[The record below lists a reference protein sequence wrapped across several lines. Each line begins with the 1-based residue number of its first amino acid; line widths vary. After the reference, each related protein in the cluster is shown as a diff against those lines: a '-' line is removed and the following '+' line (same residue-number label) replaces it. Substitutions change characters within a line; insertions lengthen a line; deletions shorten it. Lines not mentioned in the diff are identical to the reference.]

1 MSDHRPI
8 ASIAVIV
15 VTWNSSKV
23 IDGLLESL
31 SAGLDGLSWQLTVAD
46 NDSADDTVQKIERW
60 AEANPH
66 VRHVRVVHTGGNLG
80 YAAGINAALAEADP
94 YDAVLV
100 LNPDIR
106 LHPNSVRLMYEFLDM
121 SEPAPNGAHDSGTDD
136 PSTGEHS
143 TDEPNSHEPQATPR
157 ARPRPRTG
165 IVVPRIVDDAGNLS
179 HSLRREPTLLRA
191 FGEATLGARAGRI
204 AALGELVRD
213 EETYERPTVAD
224 WATGAIMLI
233 ARNCLEAC
241 GPWDES
247 FFLYSEET
255 EFALRARDRG
265 FLTRLAPRAGATHI
279 GGESKVSPELWT
291 LLMTNRIRLYRRR
304 HTLPA
309 TAAYWATALLRE
321 APRAALGQ
329 QRSRR
334 AVKALLAP
342 RTLASPIMAP
352 GHASIEA
359 PSQSDEKNAS
369 AKPEA

>member
-1 MSDHRPI
+1 MSDHKPI
-8 ASIAVIV
+8 ATIAVIV

-23 IDGLLESL
+23 IDGLLASL
-31 SAGLDGLSWQLTVAD
+31 PAGLDGMSWQLTVAD
-46 NDSADDTVQKIERW
+46 NDSADDTVQKIEHW

-66 VRHVRVVHTGGNLG
+66 IRHVRVVHTGGNLG
-80 YAAGINAALAEADP
+80 YAAGINAALAKADP
-94 YDAVLV
+94 YDAALV

-106 LHPNSVRLMYEFLDM
+106 LHADSVRRMYEFLDM
-121 SEPAPNGAHDSGTDD
+121 SEPAPNDARGPNTGEPGTSEA
-136 PSTGEHS
+136 STGEPSAHE
-143 TDEPNSHEPQATPR
+143 TQAAPRSHPR
-157 ARPRPRTG
+157 SRTG

-213 EETYERPTVAD
+213 EGTYERPTVAD

-265 FLTRLAPRAGATHI
+265 FLTRLAPQAGATHI

-291 LLMTNRIRLYRRR
+291 LLMSNRIRLYRRR

-334 AVKALLAP
+334 AVKGLLAP
-342 RTLASPIMAP
+342 RTLASPVVAP
-352 GHASIEA
+352 GHAGTEA
-359 PSQSDEKNAS
+359 PTPQSGEKNTNT
-369 AKPEA
+369 K